1 MVQLTMREMVGKALS
16 ELVEKD
22 DSVVVVT
29 ADVAN
34 STRAVYVARKK
45 KEKLVN
51 VGISEQDMVGFAS
64 GLAIAGKKPFIVGFA
79 MFIMRAWEQI
89 RNTIDRMMLNVK
101 IIGTHSGFSD
111 AHDGASHQ
119 CIEDIAL
126 MRTLINMTVIIPA
139 DPLQTY
145 NAIHTSHQKLN
156 KPVYIRVG
164 RDFRHTI
171 TEDNFEI
178 GRIEILREGED
189 AAIISAGPILYN
201 VIQVHDM
208 LKKKGYSTL
217 VANLH
222 TVKPIDSTRLEKIAR
237 RTGVIF
243 VVEEHVKYG
252 GIYSA
257 VVEELSSKYPVPVYS
272 ISAKRYGRSARTTE
286 DLYYYQG
293 LDSNNI
299 YKQIIEKLERGRSI
313 KNG

>member
-1 MVQLTMREMVGKALS
+1 MREMVGRALS

-29 ADVAN
+29 ADVAH

-45 KEKLVN
+45 REKLVN

-89 RNTIDRMMLNVK
+89 RNTIDRMELNVK

-111 AHDGASHQ
+111 AYDGSSHQ

-126 MRTLINMTVIIPA
+126 MRALVNMTVIVPA

-145 NAIHTSHQKLN
+145 DAIYASYQELD

-164 RDFRHTI
+164 RDSTHII
-171 TEDNFEI
+171 TEGKFRI
-178 GRIEILREGED
+178 GEIEILRDGTD
-189 AAIISAGPILYN
+189 IAIISAGPILYN
-201 VIQVHDM
+201 VIQVHEM
-208 LKKKGYSTL
+208 LRRKGYSTL

-222 TVKPIDSTRLEKIAR
+222 TVKPVDSTTLEKIAR
-237 RTGVIF
+237 KTGIIF
-243 VVEEHVKYG
+243 VVEEHVKHG

-257 VVEELSSKYPVPVYS
+257 VLEELSPRYPVPVYS
-272 ISAKRYGRSARTTE
+272 ISARNYGRSAKTTE

-293 LDSNNI
+293 LDPRKI
-299 YKQIIEKLERGRSI
+299 YKQVIKKLETRSSI
-313 KNG
+313 ER